1 MRQQGKS
8 VAIYY
13 NAVLTIDQK
22 LIVQPNSRKLQQ
34 HICIEAERNMSFKEN
49 VITWINHGGTVFLRD
64 DICDQFKKEF
74 KGENEWFDAF
84 CEIDSIRLK
93 VA

>member
-1 MRQQGKS
+1 
-8 VAIYY
+8 
-13 NAVLTIDQK
+13 
-22 LIVQPNSRKLQQ
+22 
-34 HICIEAERNMSFKEN
+34 MSFKEN

>member
-8 VAIYY
+8 VVMYH

-22 LIVQPNSRKLQQ
+22 LIGQPNSRKLWQ
-34 HICIEAERNMSFKEN
+34 HICIEAESNMSFKEN
-49 VITWINHGGTVFLRD
+49 VVTWIKHGGTVFLRD
-64 DICDQFKKEF
+64 ELCDQFKKEF
-74 KGENEWFDAF
+74 KGEIEWFDAF
-84 CEIDSIRLK
+84 CGIDSIRE